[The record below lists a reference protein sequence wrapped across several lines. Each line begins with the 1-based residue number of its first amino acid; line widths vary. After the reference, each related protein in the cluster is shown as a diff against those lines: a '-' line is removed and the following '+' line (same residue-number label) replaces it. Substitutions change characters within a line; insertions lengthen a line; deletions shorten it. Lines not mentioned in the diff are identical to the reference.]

1 MRSPRTLFA
10 ATLIPFLFAL
20 TVAFELELDEL
31 ELDELELDELEFD
44 ELGDLAGSSG
54 ALVGAASAEP
64 ESAGA
69 SADPE
74 SAGALVGA
82 ASADP
87 ESAGALVGAASADT
101 ESAGAS
107 AEPEDLFSF
116 TSSKVGDSVC
126 SAAFIYYGD
135 I

>member
-10 ATLIPFLFAL
+10 ATLIPFLLAL
-20 TVAFELELDEL
+20 TVAFELEF
-31 ELDELELDELEFD
+31 DELEFD
-44 ELGDLAGSSG
+44 ELEFDELEFDELELGESAGSSG
-54 ALVGAASAEP
+54 ALVGA
-64 ESAGA
+64 A

-87 ESAGALVGAASADT
+87 ESAGALVGAASAD
-101 ESAGAS
+101 
-107 AEPEDLFSF
+107 PEDLFSF
-116 TSSKVGDSVC
+116 TSSKLGDSVC